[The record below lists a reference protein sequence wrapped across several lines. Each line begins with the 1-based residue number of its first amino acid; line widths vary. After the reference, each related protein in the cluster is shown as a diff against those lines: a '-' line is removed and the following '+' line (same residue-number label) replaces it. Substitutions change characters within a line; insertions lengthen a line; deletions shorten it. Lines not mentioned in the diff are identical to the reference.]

1 MISFLLMYSV
11 KEYACVCL
19 YTHCNKTSV
28 ACSAMA
34 ISVKPKSSDLMC
46 LDLKEKK
53 RANGTCFVFGFTR
66 PFYVCNNKFKLL
78 SRKCLILKPY
88 GA

>member
-34 ISVKPKSSDLMC
+34 ISVKLKSSDLMC

-53 RANGTCFVFGFTR
+53 SKW
-66 PFYVCNNKFKLL
+66 YLL
-78 SRKCLILKPY
+78 CVWLYLTILCL
-88 GA
+88 